1 MTGLP
6 VELHDSSSSAELLVF
21 KMADAVLSKD
31 EKHLMEFAHELLL
44 GPEARERN
52 ELEMRYFLL
61 TIVYRIMA
69 QVYSISEVQ
78 VSHLYREIGY
88 PILQEAGGGVQQAK
102 HEFITCLM
110 RFYDFFQTNLAS
122 RNERLLSQVK
132 LRIAEQYAKTLSLEW
147 LSSEIGLS
155 PSYLSRLFKSL
166 EGINLKDYIL
176 NIRVDKAKQALLEG
190 KTVEQASSETGFS
203 DPAYFTKCFKRVV
216 GLTPREYVQEKKR
229 PS

>member
-1 MTGLP
+1 MASLP
-6 VELHDSSSSAELLVF
+6 VELQSSSSSADLLVF

-31 EKHLMEFAHELLL
+31 EKHLMEFAQELLI
-44 GPEARERN
+44 GPEVRERS
-52 ELEMRYFLL
+52 ELEMRHFLL
-61 TIVYRIMA
+61 TIMHKVIA

-88 PILQEAGGGVQQAK
+88 PIQQEAGGGLQQAK
-102 HEFITCLM
+102 HEFITCLS
-110 RFYDFFQTNLAS
+110 RFFDYFQANLTS

-132 LRIAEQYAKTLSLEW
+132 LRIAEQYARAISLEG

-190 KTVEQASSETGFS
+190 KTVEQAGSETGFS

-229 PS
+229 LS